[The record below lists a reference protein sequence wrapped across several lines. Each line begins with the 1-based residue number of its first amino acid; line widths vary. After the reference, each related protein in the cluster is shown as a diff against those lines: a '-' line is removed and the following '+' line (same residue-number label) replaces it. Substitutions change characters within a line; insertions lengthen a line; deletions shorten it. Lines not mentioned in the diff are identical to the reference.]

1 MSRVDGIAARS
12 GETWQVRAADAG
24 DALALAAL
32 RWEFRATLGSAQE
45 AEHAF
50 RTRCAAWMG
59 ERLAD
64 ARWRCWV
71 VEAGGVVAGQLWLQP
86 IEKIPN
92 PVAEPE
98 RHAYISNFFLRPALR
113 GQGAGSALF
122 ATAMAWSRANGVD
135 AVILWPTPRSR
146 PLYERHGFSASG
158 GVMEA
163 VVGSGRD
170 LSGMA

>member
-1 MSRVDGIAARS
+1 MSAGSPAPSWRVRVG
-12 GETWQVRAADAG
+12 GAADAE
-24 DALALAAL
+24 ALARL
-32 RWEFRATLGSAQE
+32 RWEFRSTLGAAQE
-45 AEHAF
+45 SESSF
-50 RTRCAAWMG
+50 RARCARWMG

-64 ARWRCWV
+64 QRWRCWV
-71 VEAGGVVAGQLWLQP
+71 VEADDAVAGQLWLQP

-98 RHAYISNFFLRPALR
+98 HHAYISNFYLRAVLR

-122 ATAMAWSRANGVD
+122 ATAMAWCKANGVD

-146 PLYERHGFSASG
+146 PLYERHGFRADG

-170 LSGMA
+170 LSGQA

>member
-1 MSRVDGIAARS
+1 MAGAVDAA
-12 GETWQVRAADAG
+12 
-24 DALALAAL
+24 ALAGL
-32 RWEFRATLGSAQE
+32 RWEFRAALASAQE
-45 AEHAF
+45 SEEAF
-50 RTRCAAWMG
+50 RRRCAGWMR

-64 ARWRCWV
+64 GRWRCWV
-71 VEAGGVVAGQLWLQP
+71 VESDGAVVGQLWLQP

-98 RHAYISNFFLRPALR
+98 RHAYISNVFLRSSLR

-122 ATAMAWSRANGVD
+122 ATAMAWCRASGVD

-146 PLYERHGFSASG
+146 PLYERHGFKADG

-170 LSGMA
+170 LSGSV